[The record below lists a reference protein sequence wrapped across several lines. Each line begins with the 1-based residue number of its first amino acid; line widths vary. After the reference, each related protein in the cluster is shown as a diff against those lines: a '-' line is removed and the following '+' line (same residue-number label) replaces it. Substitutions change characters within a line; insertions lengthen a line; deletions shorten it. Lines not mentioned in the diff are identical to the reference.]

1 MPAPAAPPVLGT
13 LAQLL
18 RSERAPLL
26 AEWRQ
31 QVRDLPSAKH
41 LDVPTLNDHIPELL
55 EELAEAF
62 EGMSDEK
69 IEVAL
74 VEGTPREHGIQ
85 RVADGF
91 DLGEVVAEYSILR
104 GCVHDL
110 ADAHGL
116 ILQGKAFHILN
127 KVFDTAIGLAVET
140 HAAQRAKEVQQRRE
154 EYLAFIAHDLRTPLN
169 AISLAASVLDGAGP
183 SLPDDDTVPR
193 IMQVVKRNAS
203 QLGALVNKV
212 LEENN
217 ELSTDVGVK
226 LVRRR
231 FDLWALV
238 GSVIHDIK
246 PIASEEGTRLLN
258 EVPYEMTLHADA
270 NLMRRIFQNLIS
282 NAIRY
287 TPSGEVRI
295 GAALKAGDTVECWV
309 RDNGSG
315 IPAHLV
321 AKVFDKGAA
330 DAARAEGSGLGLA
343 IVKSFVEAHGGTV
356 HVDSEEGKGCAFL
369 FVLPS
374 EN

>member
-1 MPAPAAPPVLGT
+1 M
-13 LAQLL
+13 L
-18 RSERAPLL
+18 RSESTPLL

-31 QVRDLPSAKH
+31 QVRKLPSAKH

-62 EGMSDEK
+62 EGMSDK
-69 IEVAL
+69 RIEVAL
-74 VEGTPREHGIQ
+74 GKGTPRDHGIQ

-110 ADAHGL
+110 ADANGL
-116 ILQGKAFHILN
+116 TLQGKAFHVLN

-154 EYLAFIAHDLRTPLN
+154 EYLAFLAHDLRTPLN

-183 SLPDDDTVPR
+183 SLPNDGTVPR
-193 IMQVVKRNAS
+193 IMELVKRNAS

-217 ELSTDVGVK
+217 ELSTDEGVK
-226 LVRRR
+226 LVRRK

-238 GSVIHDIK
+238 GSVIHDIR
-246 PIASEEGTRLLN
+246 PIATEEGTRLVN
-258 EVPYEMTLHADA
+258 EVPYEMVLHADA
-270 NLMRRIFQNLIS
+270 NLMRRVFQNLIS

-295 GAALKAGDTVECWV
+295 GAALKDGDAVECWV
-309 RDNGSG
+309 QDNGSG

-321 AKVFDKGAA
+321 DMVFNKGVAETDRA
-330 DAARAEGSGLGLA
+330 DGSGLGLA
-343 IVKSFVEAHGGTV
+343 IVKTFVEVHGGTV
-356 HVDSEEGKGCAFL
+356 HVANAEGNGCVFR

-374 EN
+374 